1 MLGNGRCKVNPEK
14 FQNDMTTFSSKDDI
28 YVLLIHLGY
37 LTFDKNTSEAFIP
50 NLEISQEFLKAMDG
64 PDWSGIQQA
73 LKRSS
78 DLLKT
83 TWALDGNSVAEGI
96 AAIHDETA
104 SILKYNDENSLK
116 CTVLVAYYST
126 RAYYLPPNL
135 ELPSEKGY
143 ADIVYL
149 PRKNTDHPALL
160 IELKWNHSGQG
171 AIMQIKEKHY
181 AQWVKEYTGDILL
194 VGINYDEDEGHECLI
209 ERYKMQ

>member
-83 TWALDGNSVAEGI
+83 TWALDGDSVAEGI

-104 SILKYNDENSLK
+104 LILKYNDENSLK
-116 CTVLVAYYST
+116 CTVLVAYYSA
-126 RAYYLPPNL
+126 RAYYLLPNL

-171 AIMQIKEKHY
+171 AVMQIKEKHY

-194 VGINYDEDEGHECLI
+194 VGIIMTRIRGTNV
-209 ERYKMQ
+209 

>member
-83 TWALDGNSVAEGI
+83 TWALDGDSVAEGI

-104 SILKYNDENSLK
+104 LILKYNDENSLK
-116 CTVLVAYYST
+116 
-126 RAYYLPPNL
+126 
-135 ELPSEKGY
+135 
-143 ADIVYL
+143 L

-171 AIMQIKEKHY
+171 TIMQIKEKHY

-194 VGINYDEDEGHECLI
+194 VGINYDEDKGHECLI